1 MFTWRPIV
9 RLSLALALAVVL
21 VAGLACGGDS
31 DTGGTT
37 AVTTGSAAAP
47 QQPDAPAAAEQ
58 PEGVMSAPGAAPTAV
73 PAMAPQAAPEA
84 MMVKPKVDRVIVGIV
99 PFGQEANIR
108 RIVGQ
113 ISAVQFD
120 PIDESLVG
128 MDPNTG
134 QKVPELATEWSIEG
148 GNTWRFKLEEGVQFH
163 NGWGEV
169 TARDVKFA
177 YEEYRKDD
185 AIGGARRPLR
195 AQIDSI
201 DDSNDHEVV
210 IHLKQFD
217 ADLINLLSRAQPAV
231 SIVSSAH
238 AAEIGTDPDFDS
250 VPLAGT
256 GPYQFLERE
265 QNVYFR
271 YKRNDNHRS
280 IRPDFPELEYRYMNE
295 ASTRLAA
302 LLTNEIHVTSLPDDL
317 YAQAL
322 AEGMRVIQGQASLR
336 RVFIRYQCCY
346 MNLSTGEYPVHPDSP
361 LQDVRVRKALNKA
374 INRDELNAGLFGNK
388 GIPMYIHAFNPL
400 LEGWSQSWVDRFPEA
415 YGYDPAAAR
424 ALLAEAGYSDS
435 NPLETTVHVF
445 KLAQLPGADDVA
457 EVLAEYVRDIGVK
470 VNFSQ
475 EPTATRNTKLRTQQY
490 SNDLILATTS
500 AGQIVGASVY
510 GSNTI
515 FARTATT
522 PEMDAKITELRAEPD
537 DARRQQLWTEFGNLN
552 YDSYNNIPLFW
563 LPAEVI
569 VNPEV
574 VSDFVWP
581 GALSGFW
588 SHMWQLK
595 AA

>member
-1 MFTWRPIV
+1 MKGNGFI
-9 RLSLALALAVVL
+9 RLAAVAMALAAMLAVL
-21 VAGLACGGDS
+21 AACGGDS
-31 DTGGTT
+31 DSAGTT
-37 AVTTGSAAAP
+37 TTTTGSASAP
-47 QQPDAPAAAEQ
+47 QQPAAPAAPDQ
-58 PEGVMSAPGAAPTAV
+58 PTGEAGDAMAAPTAE
-73 PAMAPQAAPEA
+73 PAMMPREVPEV
-84 MMVKPKVDRVIVGIV
+84 MMAKPSVDRVIIGIV

-120 PIDESLVG
+120 PMDESLVG

-134 QKVPELATEWSIEG
+134 QKVPELASEWAIEG
-148 GNTWRFKLEEGVQFH
+148 GDTWRFTLEKGVQFH

-169 TARDVKFA
+169 TSTDVKFA
-177 YEEYRKDD
+177 YEEYIKDD

-195 AQIDSI
+195 AQIVSI
-201 DDSNDHEVV
+201 DDSNPYEAV
-210 IHLKQFD
+210 INLSQFD

-231 SIVSSAH
+231 SIVSKAH
-238 AAEIGTDPDFDS
+238 ADEIGTDPDFDS
-250 VPLAGT
+250 EPLAGT

-271 YKRNDNHRS
+271 YKRNENHRS
-280 IRPDFPELEYRYMNE
+280 IRPDFAEMEYRYMNE

-302 LLTNEIHVTSLPDDL
+302 LLTKEIHVTSLPDDL

-322 AEGMRVIQGQASLR
+322 GDGMKVIQSTASLR

-346 MNLSTGEYPVHPDSP
+346 NLGPGTYPSHPDSP

-374 INRDELNAGLFGNK
+374 INRDELNVGLFGNK
-388 GIPMYIHAFNPL
+388 GIPMYIHAFNPN

-415 YGYDPAAAR
+415 YGYDPVAAR
-424 ALLAEAGYSDS
+424 ALLSEAGYNEN
-435 NPLETTVHVF
+435 NPMETTVHVF

-457 EVLAEYVRDIGVK
+457 EVLAEYIRDIGVN
-470 VNFSQ
+470 VTFSQ

-522 PEMDAKITELRAEPD
+522 PELDAKITQLRAEPN

-563 LPAEVI
+563 LPAEVL

-574 VSDFVWP
+574 VSDLVWP

-595 AA
+595 SA

>member
-1 MFTWRPIV
+1 MSNTRFFARMG
-9 RLSLALALAVVL
+9 VVL
-21 VAGLACGGDS
+21 MLAGMLTASAACGS
-31 DTGGTT
+31 DDGGSATTTT
-37 AVTTGSAAAP
+37 ATTPQSAPAPQAPADPEQPSGITSAA
-47 QQPDAPAAAEQ
+47 
-58 PEGVMSAPGAAPTAV
+58 MAAPTAV
-73 PAMAPQAAPEA
+73 PAMAPRAAPEA
-84 MMVKPKVDRVIVGIV
+84 MTAKPKVDRVIVGIV

-134 QKVPELATEWSIEG
+134 QKVPELATEWAIEG
-148 GNTWRFKLEEGVQFH
+148 GNTWRFKLEKGVQFH

-177 YEEYRKDD
+177 YEEYIKDD

-201 DDSNDHEVV
+201 DASNDYEVL

-231 SIVSSAH
+231 SIVSKAH
-238 AAEIGTDPDFDS
+238 ADEIGTDPDFDS
-250 VPLAGT
+250 EPLAGT

-265 QNVYFR
+265 QNVYLR
-271 YKRNDNHRS
+271 YRRNDNHRS
-280 IRPDFPELEYRYMNE
+280 IRPDFQELEYRYMNE

-302 LLTNEIHVTSLPDDL
+302 LLTKEIHVTSLPDDL
-317 YAQAL
+317 YVQAL
-322 AEGMRVIQGQASLR
+322 ADGMKVIQGKASLR

-346 MNLSTGEYPVHPDSP
+346 INPSTGEYPMHPDSP

-374 INRDELNAGLFGNK
+374 INRAELNEGLFGNK

-424 ALLAEAGYSDS
+424 DLLREAGYGDN
-435 NPLETTVHVF
+435 NPLETNVHVF

-457 EVLAEYVRDIGVK
+457 EVLAEYIRDAGVK
-470 VNFSQ
+470 VNFVQ
-475 EPTATRNTKLRTQQY
+475 EPTASRNTKLRTQQY
-490 SNDLILATTS
+490 GNDLILATTS

-510 GSNTI
+510 GANII
-515 FARTATT
+515 FSRTATT
-522 PEMDAKITELRAEPD
+522 PELDAKITELRAETN
-537 DARRQQLWTEFGNLN
+537 DARRTQLWTEFGNLN

-574 VSDFVWP
+574 VSDLVWP

>member
-1 MFTWRPIV
+1 MASL
-9 RLSLALALAVVL
+9 RLLTRLAAVLALAAMLGAF
-21 VAGLACGGDS
+21 AACGGDS

-37 AVTTGSAAAP
+37 ATTTTNPSAPEQPAQPAAP
-47 QQPDAPAAAEQ
+47 DQPTGEA
-58 PEGVMSAPGAAPTAV
+58 GGAMMAPTAE
-73 PAMAPQAAPEA
+73 PAMMPQAAPEV
-84 MMVKPKVDRVIVGIV
+84 MMAKPTVDRVIVGIV

-134 QKVPELATEWSIEG
+134 QKVPELATEWAIEG

-169 TARDVKFA
+169 TSQDVKFA
-177 YEEYRKDD
+177 YEEYIKDD

-201 DDSNDHEVV
+201 EAVNDHEFL
-210 IHLKQFD
+210 IHLNQFD

-231 SIVSSAH
+231 SIVSKAH
-238 AAEIGTDPDFDS
+238 ADEIGTDPDFDAE
-250 VPLAGT
+250 PLAGT
-256 GPYQFLERE
+256 GPYQFMERE

-271 YKRNDNHRS
+271 YKRNENHRS
-280 IRPDFPELEYRYMNE
+280 IRPDFAELEYRYMNE
-295 ASTRLAA
+295 SSTRLAA
-302 LLTNEIHVTSLPDDL
+302 LLTKEIHVTSLPDDL

-322 AEGMRVIQGQASLR
+322 SDGMKVIQGKASLR

-346 MNLSTGEYPVHPDSP
+346 INPSTGEYPMHPDSP
-361 LQDVRVRKALNKA
+361 LQDVRVRKAFNKA
-374 INRDELNAGLFGNK
+374 INRAELNEGLFGNK
-388 GIPMYIHAFNPL
+388 GIPMYIHTFNPN
-400 LEGWSQSWVDRFPEA
+400 LEGWTQSWVDRFPEA
-415 YGYDPAAAR
+415 YGYDPVAAR
-424 ALLAEAGYSDS
+424 ALLAEAGYNEN
-435 NPLETTVHVF
+435 NPLETNVHVF

-457 EVLAEYVRDIGVK
+457 EVLAEYIRDAGVK
-470 VNFSQ
+470 VNFVQ
-475 EPTATRNTKLRTQQY
+475 EPTASRNTKLRTQQY
-490 SNDLILATTS
+490 GNDLILATTS

-510 GSNTI
+510 GANII
-515 FARTATT
+515 FSRTATT
-522 PEMDAKITELRAEPD
+522 PELDAKITELRAETN
-537 DARRQQLWTEFGNLN
+537 DARRTQLWTEFGNLN

-574 VSDFVWP
+574 VSGFAWP

-588 SHMWQLK
+588 SHMWELK
-595 AA
+595 SA